1 MEIQHINVKL
11 LLREPQALELERLV
25 PIFHSWIQMQ
35 SREELLIDVADY
47 RHVSDGPGVMLI
59 GHEGNYSVDETDHRR
74 GVRYSR
80 KAPVEGSTRDRL
92 AQAVRAAITAC
103 QALETHPDLQGKLRF
118 GGQEIEI
125 VLNDRLLTPND
136 PSTRQSLEPEFQFF
150 FRTLFAG
157 GEFTLTFSNGDP
169 RRLFGVLAKSPRVF
183 TTIELLQN
191 LPA

>member
-1 MEIQHINVKL
+1 MNLPMEIQHINVKL

-92 AQAVRAAITAC
+92 AQAVRAAITA
-103 QALETHPDLQGKLRF
+103 
-118 GGQEIEI
+118 
-125 VLNDRLLTPND
+125 
-136 PSTRQSLEPEFQFF
+136 
-150 FRTLFAG
+150 
-157 GEFTLTFSNGDP
+157 
-169 RRLFGVLAKSPRVF
+169 SPA
-183 TTIELLQN
+183 
-191 LPA
+191 P